1 MSEAKMDTET
11 ALSTV
16 VNRMKA
22 TDLAVTYCI
31 ARDAVEGASVDDD
44 DYTVDILETTTD
56 SLRTVLVETLGWTE
70 ASLDELYVHW
80 TEGRKIVNRKYAV

>member
-16 VNRMKA
+16 VHRMKA

-31 ARDAVEGASVDDD
+31 ARDAVEGASPDDD
-44 DYTVDILETTTD
+44 DYTVDMLEATTD
-56 SLRTVLVETLGWTE
+56 SLRTVLTETLGWAETT
-70 ASLDELYVHW
+70 LDELYSHW
-80 TEGRKIVNRKYAV
+80 VDGRNLTR

>member
-16 VNRMKA
+16 VDRMKA
-22 TDLAVTYCI
+22 TDLTETYFV

-44 DYTVDILETTTD
+44 EYTVDMLESTTD
-56 SLRTVLVETLGWTE
+56 NLRTVLTETLGWTE
-70 ASLDELYVHW
+70 AELDSGYEEW
-80 TEGRKIVNRKYAV
+80 IAARKQA